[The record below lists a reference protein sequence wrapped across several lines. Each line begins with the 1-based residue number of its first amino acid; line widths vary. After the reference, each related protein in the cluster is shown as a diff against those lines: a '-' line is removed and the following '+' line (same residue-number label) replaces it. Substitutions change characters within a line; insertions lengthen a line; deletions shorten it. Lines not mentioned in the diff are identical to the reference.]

1 MDASSL
7 EHVEPGRRTVAAVY
21 LSGDTRAFRPTLR
34 SLADHVG
41 GPVLLGGPAA
51 ATMELP
57 EHLYTAVLPGTT
69 PAALAEAAWE
79 EYRCDVLFVSDA
91 VLVPPGLL
99 DAVHEIEDMDIRA
112 ATVSFLTNAAAFLSF
127 PWPGVPTDAPPGGHD
142 EVSITRLLR
151 STPPLPRPVPVPM
164 AEGGCV
170 VLTAAGLSL
179 VRPVDGAYG
188 TVGQMLRDFSLNAR
202 RRGFLSF
209 LDARTFVARS
219 SDLSVY
225 PSPVMLS
232 AEVVDD
238 WLETRHPFVRELLA
252 AETAVGSPL
261 DIALHAA
268 RAKVEGLRVVIDG
281 ACLGPYEMGTQV
293 ATIALVRAL
302 AERDDVEE
310 VRVVV
315 AHHIPVYARE
325 ALSGPK
331 ITVVFRSEMAALPPG
346 DIAHRPYQPEP
357 LFRVSEWRPAAR
369 RLLVGMLDLIAYQVG
384 AYHRSPQEWLRYR
397 SSIGRVLSSVDGV
410 VVNSQDVRLHIEL
423 EALPVDPSR
432 LWVVPLGM
440 DHLSG
445 REEARM
451 PAELASR
458 GFVHQE
464 FVLTLGA
471 NYSHKNRDLA
481 IRAHRELRR
490 RRPDLALVVA
500 GARVPHGSSRLNE
513 SEYRSE
519 DGVFDLPGVT
529 SEERNWL
536 FRHASVALYPT
547 SAEGFGL
554 VPVEVAR
561 FGTPIVYVGFGS
573 LREISGDPPVAAVD
587 WDPRSLAAAVEAL
600 LGDPELARAQ
610 VAATLA
616 AGEKY
621 TWAQTAAD
629 LVAVYREVLARPAAG
644 GNYDGPQAEGR
655 IHE

>member
-1 MDASSL
+1 M
-7 EHVEPGRRTVAAVY
+7 Y
-21 LSGDTRAFRPTLR
+21 LSGDTRAFRPTLQ
-34 SLADHVG
+34 SLAEHVG
-41 GPVLLGGPAA
+41 GHVVLGGPGADA
-51 ATMELP
+51 MDLP
-57 EHLYTAVLPGTT
+57 HHLYTAVLPGTT
-69 PAALAEAAWE
+69 PASLVEAVWAQH
-79 EYRCDVLFVSDA
+79 RCDVLLVSDA

-99 DAVHEIEDMDIRA
+99 EGVHEIEDMDIRA
-112 ATVSFLTNAAAFLSF
+112 ATVSFLSNAAAFLSF

-142 EVSITRLLR
+142 EVSVTRLLR
-151 STPPLPRPVPVPM
+151 STPPTPGPVPVPM

-179 VRPVDGAYG
+179 VRPVDGPDG
-188 TVGQMLRDFSLNAR
+188 TVAQMVRDFSLNAR

-209 LDARTFVARS
+209 LDAQTFVARS
-219 SDLSVY
+219 SDLSVF
-225 PSPVMLS
+225 PSPAMLS
-232 AEVVDD
+232 AGVVDD
-238 WLETRHPFVRELLA
+238 WLATRHPFLRELLA

-268 RAKVEGLRVVIDG
+268 RGKVEGLRVVIDG
-281 ACLGPYEMGTQV
+281 ACLGPHEMGTQV
-293 ATIALVRAL
+293 ATLSLVRSL
-302 AERDDVEE
+302 AERNDVEE

-315 AHHIPVYARE
+315 DHHIPAYARE
-325 ALSGPK
+325 PLSNPK
-331 ITVVFRSEMAALPPG
+331 ISVVHRSALAALPPG

-357 LFRVSEWRPAAR
+357 LFSVAEWRPAAR
-369 RLLVGMLDLIAYQVG
+369 RLLVGMLDLIAYQIG
-384 AYHRSPQEWLRYR
+384 SYHRSPQEWLRYR
-397 SSIGRVLSSVDGV
+397 SSIRSVLSSADGV

-445 REEARM
+445 GEEARM

-458 GFVHQE
+458 GFAHQE

-490 RRPDLALVVA
+490 RRPELVLVLA

-513 SEYRSE
+513 SGYRSE

-561 FGTPIVYVGFGS
+561 FGTPIVYVGFGP

-600 LGDPELARAQ
+600 MGDPELARGQ

-621 TWAQTAAD
+621 TWARTAAD

-644 GNYDGPQAEGR
+644 GNYDGPQVEGR
-655 IHE
+655 THE